1 VDRALCNGPIG
12 EPSTSAF
19 AIRARSDSSLSRKKR
34 KSVFAFESG
43 SVIGARRGQRAPARF
58 GFRFREEE
66 DLIDRMWMVYALAA
80 AIIWGISYA
89 ASGRVI
95 ERGMTPLV
103 FFFLYTFFGATAAAT
118 ALVVTGKAG
127 ALGSEFRSLE
137 GDWVWLL
144 VAVISSAAGG
154 LLIYMAI
161 GEKNATLA
169 SLIEISY
176 PFFVALFAWLFFR
189 DVQFNWQ
196 TLVGGVLILAGVSV
210 VFLGER
216 N

>member
-1 VDRALCNGPIG
+1 
-12 EPSTSAF
+12 
-19 AIRARSDSSLSRKKR
+19 
-34 KSVFAFESG
+34 
-43 SVIGARRGQRAPARF
+43 
-58 GFRFREEE
+58 
-66 DLIDRMWMVYALAA
+66 MWIVYALAA

-89 ASGRVI
+89 TSGKVI

-103 FFFLYTFFGATAAAT
+103 FFFLYTFFGAAAAAA
-118 ALVVTGKAG
+118 ALAIMGKTGT
-127 ALGSEFRSLE
+127 LISEFRSLE

-144 VAVISSAAGG
+144 VAIVSSATGG
-154 LLIYMAI
+154 LLIYIAI

-176 PFFVALFAWLFFR
+176 PFFVAVFAWLFFR
-189 DVQFNWQ
+189 DIQFNWQ
-196 TLVGGVLILAGVSV
+196 TLLGGMFILAGVAI

>member
-1 VDRALCNGPIG
+1 
-12 EPSTSAF
+12 
-19 AIRARSDSSLSRKKR
+19 
-34 KSVFAFESG
+34 
-43 SVIGARRGQRAPARF
+43 
-58 GFRFREEE
+58 
-66 DLIDRMWMVYALAA
+66 MWIVYALAA

-103 FFFLYTFFGATAAAT
+103 FFFLYTFFGAAAAAAVLAVMGKT
-118 ALVVTGKAG
+118 GTLV
-127 ALGSEFRSLE
+127 SEWRSLG

-144 VAVISSAAGG
+144 VAIVSSATGG
-154 LLIYMAI
+154 LLIYVAI

-176 PFFVALFAWLFFR
+176 PFFVAVFAWLFFR
-189 DVQFNWQ
+189 DIQFNWQ
-196 TLVGGVLILAGVSV
+196 TLIGGALILGGVAV